1 MASASHFADHG
12 PSGAR
17 GNRFYALILASLCA
31 LFALRVAGQA
41 VQRWA
46 PLSCLPPFEA
56 FQGSHLPYWMLLSIQ
71 LVLLILMLGVTSRVN
86 GAVLR
91 KSARAG
97 QLLGWTGGL
106 YMAVSVGRIAVGLF
120 IDQASAWFTAW
131 IPGFFHL
138 VLAGFVLA
146 LSAYHTS
153 ERGFTQEDTR

>member
-1 MASASHFADHG
+1 MAMASHLAEHG
-12 PSGAR
+12 TGGAR

-46 PLSCLPPFEA
+46 PRSFLPPFEA

-71 LVLLILMLGVTSRVN
+71 LVLLILMTGVTSRVN
-86 GAVLR
+86 GGALP

-97 QLLGWTGGL
+97 QLLGWIGGL
-106 YMAVSVGRIAVGLF
+106 YMAGSVGRIAVGLF
-120 IDQASAWFTAW
+120 IDQAPAWFTAW

-138 VLAGFVLA
+138 VLAGFILA
-146 LSAYHTS
+146 LSAYHTT
-153 ERGFTQEDTR
+153 ERGFRQEETR

>member
-1 MASASHFADHG
+1 MAMTSHFADHG

-17 GNRFYALILASLCA
+17 GNRFYALILASLCV
-31 LFALRVAGQA
+31 LFVLRVAGQA

-46 PLSCLPPFEA
+46 PLSFLPPFEA

-86 GAVLR
+86 GGALQ

-97 QLLGWTGGL
+97 QLLRWIGSL
-106 YMAVSVGRIAVGLF
+106 YMAGSVGRIAVGLF
-120 IDQASAWFTAW
+120 IDQAPAWFTAW

-138 VLAGFVLA
+138 VLAGFVLT
-146 LSAYHTS
+146 LSAYHTT
-153 ERGFTQEDTR
+153 ERGITQEDTR